1 MTKKEMRKQIADL
14 TERLTKLENM
24 HAKIEEV
31 DNFPWGFTPMAI
43 KERTY
48 CHKIGSYDNRPL
60 TAREVQS
67 VICNPHPQT
76 RERTVSTKNINN
88 ITLSELAK
96 FVIDGIP
103 IKRKYSKPTMYES
116 TYTPD
121 SVTKSV
127 ETDLGD
133 ITITERV
140 D

>member
-1 MTKKEMRKQIADL
+1 MTKREMRKQIADL

-24 HAKIEEV
+24 HARIEEV

>member
-24 HAKIEEV
+24 HARIEEV

-48 CHKIGSYDNRPL
+48 CHKLGYYDDRSL

-67 VICNPHPQT
+67 VICNPHPQI